1 MSNRIISQNYAPLP
15 PKHSKNLLIYPTR
28 KISSIKFTSS
38 VVKSVIPSPW
48 NCNFHLITLCKLHL
62 WLQPWLLC
70 HFLTSAFKY
79 ICDMLIWLIDVYWM
93 LSLGWQKHWMVKDLS
108 SKIFILCTFQ
118 CYLENPASSYA
129 SFPLFSTSFFMS
141 KFTNFRL
148 TPLHFTES
156 CPMACQLIRYNGYSK
171 LVA

>member
-1 MSNRIISQNYAPLP
+1 MSSRIISQNYAPLA

-28 KISSIKFTSS
+28 KISPIKFTSS

-79 ICDMLIWLIDVYWM
+79 ICDMLILINRCLLNVVFRMTKALNGQRSLKQNIYSLHLPM
-93 LSLGWQKHWMVKDLS
+93 LLGKPCLFLCFFSSFFDSLFYVKIY
-108 SKIFILCTFQ
+108 K
-118 CYLENPASSYA
+118 
-129 SFPLFSTSFFMS
+129 FSTDS
-141 KFTNFRL
+141 
-148 TPLHFTES
+148 TPLHWIVPHGLS
-156 CPMACQLIRYNGYSK
+156 ADQI
-171 LVA
+171 